1 MATIYRNG
9 VLSSPTAEAGEPQG
23 LLQWPSDTSFSGPV
37 GGTLDDISLVPDLQ
51 MDTPVLW
58 QAYGPS
64 LGLPEMDSS
73 GRVVAPGGRSAQAGL
88 FSSPWLLIGG
98 LAIVFLAL
106 RR

>member
-1 MATIYRNG
+1 MAAIYVNG
-9 VLSSPTAEAGEPQG
+9 VLSRPQAAEDSP
-23 LLQWPSDTSFSGPV
+23 LLQWPSDTGFGGPV

-51 MDTPVLW
+51 MDTPVYW
-58 QAYGPS
+58 QAFGPG
-64 LGLPEMDSS
+64 LGLPEMDSR
-73 GRVVAPGGRSAQAGL
+73 GREVASGGRSAQAGL